1 MKETMTSIV
10 IRKQNEPRSPR
21 GSQEELRPCG
31 HLDLELIKLILDFGY
46 QILKNNFLLFQ
57 PTKSMTICHSS
68 EETNITGHHHVMA
81 YFLSS
86 ASPAALWEHP

>member
-1 MKETMTSIV
+1 MKETMTSIAT
-10 IRKQNEPRSPR
+10 RKQNEPRSPR

-31 HLDLELIKLILDFGY
+31 HLDLELIKLTLDFGY
-46 QILKNNFLLFQ
+46 QILKNNFRLFQ

-81 YFLSS
+81 YFPSS